1 MIEQICYALV
11 FLAEAFIAWLYYEY
25 LFARRKNAGH
35 IVSMFVA
42 GYIFLFGVY
51 QLDTMALN
59 TLAFFAANIILAR
72 INYDCAVKTAI
83 LHSAF
88 LSFIMTI
95 AEVLIALL
103 LSAFGNEFIEY
114 TYNLS
119 VMIAMAIMSKLLYL
133 VFSLIG
139 ARAFTPHKRMN
150 EEPKMMALFCSL
162 PAISALLSVFIVYL
176 GSYAELTPAAEVM
189 MIVNISALLIV
200 NLIFL
205 VLYNYMQ
212 RSNEERL
219 DLQLSLQKEEADAAY
234 YQVLQEQMENQRIL
248 IHDIK
253 NHLHSIDGLA
263 REGRAD
269 EITNYISKLET
280 TLGSAKRAK
289 YSDDPI
295 LNLVLM
301 RFAQECAEKQID
313 FQSDVRESCTSFMD
327 APSTTTLFGNLLSN
341 AMEAAEGSLDRV
353 IDLAVTRNPEQAI
366 VVISVVNSCDQ
377 PPVPDEQG
385 GFRTRKKNIALHG
398 VGLKSINRIVRRYHG
413 VSTMYYDSVNLRFHH
428 VIQFPMQGT

>member
-269 EITNYISKLET
+269 EIINYISKLET

-341 AMEAAEGSLDRV
+341 AMEAA
-353 IDLAVTRNPEQAI
+353 
-366 VVISVVNSCDQ
+366 
-377 PPVPDEQG
+377 
-385 GFRTRKKNIALHG
+385 
-398 VGLKSINRIVRRYHG
+398 
-413 VSTMYYDSVNLRFHH
+413 
-428 VIQFPMQGT
+428 